1 MIAKQD
7 LAFKWQ
13 IIDIKDKTISIKVEF
28 VQPLTI
34 KSKLVIGLAT
44 MKRFDN
50 LEKTTL
56 EQDLSDLIVI
66 KLTA

>member
-1 MIAKQD
+1 
-7 LAFKWQ
+7 
-13 IIDIKDKTISIKVEF
+13 
-28 VQPLTI
+28 
-34 KSKLVIGLAT
+34 LVIGLAT